1 MDVWLDAWLI
11 VLLIIIALAI
21 YSEQKRIEK
30 EKRRRRENEFWRR
43 TCHKKMQ
50 TFSSFTPQA
59 SNPGTYKEKGRT
71 GELALWRQLQNLPGY
86 KKVLLNCYLPTA
98 DGRTSEADVILLHES
113 GLYVLES
120 KNYSGWIFGTETQR
134 NWVQSLPPDQ
144 HHQVK
149 KVSFYNPIR
158 QNEGH
163 LKWLEEYLKT
173 NFTTAASLSTP
184 LYSVIVFGNACELK
198 NICLTSGRHFVVQQR
213 ELLSVLTK
221 NAANSRRWL
230 SKEQIDQLC
239 DCMQP
244 LTQVSEE
251 TRRQHI
257 RDVQQKKAARPAQ
270 AAAWKTVS
278 LQANASAQPS
288 PTQGLAAGPA
298 TASAAKKREAPRQN
312 TRTENAVQAAAKPQN
327 TQAPGVQP
335 LDGRPQA
342 APAQAAAPE
351 QIQTA
356 PPAEPLPTADKP
368 AQPQPTAAQPAAEA
382 PELPADEKLSATA
395 VQPTAEAVQAP
406 PQTTAASAADT
417 AESVQNTAE
426 GAGMAAGTPAGT
438 LPEQSSERPTE
449 EIFPK
454 QQEAAAV
461 VETAAAPQAAEPAA
475 ASAALPPTC
484 PWCGGRLVQR
494 TARKGAR
501 AGKPFY
507 GCSAYPA
514 CRYIRNID

>member
-134 NWVQSLPPDQ
+134 NWVQSLPTRRGRAQ
-144 HHQVK
+144 K
-149 KVSFYNPIR
+149 NSFYNPIW
-158 QNEGH
+158 QNQGH
-163 LKWLEEYLKT
+163 LKWLEEYLT
-173 NFTTAASLSTP
+173 RHLETGTALEVP
-184 LYSVIVFGNACELK
+184 LYSAIVFGDECELK
-198 NICLTSGRHFVVQQR
+198 DIRLTSGQHFVVR
-213 ELLSVLTK
+213 RKELLPALAQ
-221 NAANSRRWL
+221 NAAQNGEML
-230 SKEQIDQLC
+230 TQAQIEQLYNC
-239 DCMQP
+239 LQP

-270 AAAWKTVS
+270 AAAWKTVL

-298 TASAAKKREAPRQN
+298 TASAAKKQEAPRQN

-438 LPEQSSERPTE
+438 LPEQSPERPTE

-514 CRYIRNID
+514 CRYIRNIDK

>member
-1 MDVWLDAWLI
+1 MGILFV
-11 VLLIIIALAI
+11 VLLLILLFKKLWDVSV
-21 YSEQKRIEK
+21 Y
-30 EKRRRRENEFWRR
+30 RRREKEYQ
-43 TCHKKMQ
+43 Q
-50 TFSSFTPQA
+50 TDYFQATGTPYAQLCRD
-59 SNPGTYKEKGRT
+59 KGKA
-71 GELALWRQLQNLPGY
+71 GEYLTWKQLQGLPGY
-86 KKVLLNCYLPTA
+86 KRFVFNCYFPTK

-134 NWVQSLPPDQ
+134 NWVQSLPTRRGRAQ
-144 HHQVK
+144 K
-149 KVSFYNPIR
+149 NSFYNPIW
-158 QNEGH
+158 QNQGH
-163 LKWLEEYLKT
+163 LKWLEEYLT
-173 NFTTAASLSTP
+173 RHLETGTALEVP
-184 LYSVIVFGNACELK
+184 LYSAIVFGDECELK
-198 NICLTSGRHFVVQQR
+198 DIRLTSGQHFVVR
-213 ELLSVLTK
+213 RKELLPALAQ
-221 NAANSRRWL
+221 NAAQNGEML
-230 SKEQIDQLC
+230 TQAQIEQLYNC
-239 DCMQP
+239 LQP

-257 RDVQQKKAARPAQ
+257 RDVQQKKAARPAR

-278 LQANASAQPS
+278 LQANAPAQSS

-298 TASAAKKREAPRQN
+298 TASTAKKQEAPRQN

-438 LPEQSSERPTE
+438 LPELSSERPTE

-475 ASAALPPTC
+475 ASAELPPVC

>member
-270 AAAWKTVS
+270 AAAPE
-278 LQANASAQPS
+278 Q
-288 PTQGLAAGPA
+288 
-298 TASAAKKREAPRQN
+298 
-312 TRTENAVQAAAKPQN
+312 
-327 TQAPGVQP
+327 
-335 LDGRPQA
+335 
-342 APAQAAAPE
+342 AQA
-351 QIQTA
+351 A

-368 AQPQPTAAQPAAEA
+368 AQPQPMAAQPAAEA
-382 PELPADEKLSATA
+382 PELPADEKLPATA
-395 VQPTAEAVQAP
+395 AQPTAEAVQAP
-406 PQTTAASAADT
+406 PQTAAASAADT
-417 AESVQNTAE
+417 AEDVQSMAE
-426 GAGMAAGTPAGT
+426 SAGMAAGRPAET
-438 LPEQSSERPTE
+438 LPEQSPERQTE
-449 EIFPK
+449 EMSPK
-454 QQEAAAV
+454 QQEAA
-461 VETAAAPQAAEPAA
+461 PQEVEPAA
-475 ASAALPPTC
+475 ASAELPPVC

-514 CRYIRNID
+514 CRYIRNIDK

>member
-1 MDVWLDAWLI
+1 MNAWFI
-11 VLLIIIALAI
+11 ILLFIIALVI
-21 YSEQKRIEK
+21 YQKRIEK
-30 EKRRRRENEFWRR
+30 EKRRRREDEIWRR

-50 TFSSFTPQA
+50 TFSSLTPQASNPQA

-98 DGRTSEADVILLHES
+98 DGRTSEADAILLHES

-163 LKWLEEYLKT
+163 LKWLEEYLNT
-173 NFTTAASLSTP
+173 NFITAESLNTP
-184 LYSVIVFGNACELK
+184 LYSVVVFGNACELK

-213 ELLSVLTK
+213 ELLFVLTQ
-221 NAANSRRWL
+221 NAARSRRWL
-230 SKEQIDQLC
+230 SKEQIDQLYSC
-239 DCMQP
+239 LQP

-257 RDVQQKKAARPAQ
+257 RDVRQRIRNGQLPSKVCPAQ

-278 LQANASAQPS
+278 LQANASAQPQQS
-288 PTQGLAAGPA
+288 SSTQGLAAGPA
-298 TASAAKKREAPRQN
+298 TASEVKKQEASRQN
-312 TRTENAVQAAAKPQN
+312 ARTENAVQAAEKPQN
-327 TQAPGVQP
+327 AQTPDVRP

-342 APAQAAAPE
+342 APAPE
-351 QIQTA
+351 QTQTA
-356 PPAEPLPTADKP
+356 PTAEPLPTADKP

-382 PELPADEKLSATA
+382 PKLPADEKLPATA
-395 VQPTAEAVQAP
+395 AQPTAKAVQAP
-406 PQTTAASAADT
+406 PQTAAASAADT
-417 AESVQNTAE
+417 AEDVQSMAE
-426 GAGMAAGTPAGT
+426 SAGMAAERPAET
-438 LPEQSSERPTE
+438 LPEQSPERPTE
-449 EIFPK
+449 EMSPK
-454 QQEAAAV
+454 QQEAA
-461 VETAAAPQAAEPAA
+461 PQEVEPAA
-475 ASAALPPTC
+475 ASAELPPVC

-514 CRYIRNID
+514 CRYIRNIDK